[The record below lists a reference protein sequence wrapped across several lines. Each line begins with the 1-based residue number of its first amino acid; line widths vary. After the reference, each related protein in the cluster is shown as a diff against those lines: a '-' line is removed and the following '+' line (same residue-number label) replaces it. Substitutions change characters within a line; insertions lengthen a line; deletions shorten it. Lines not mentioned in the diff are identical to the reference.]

1 MLSLPPHKF
10 IGNSMKKCLLNIVM
24 GSLIFLGG
32 CSKEG
37 NFEFFEGGSL
47 DIDNPGAFLVI
58 NYWAKWCAPCREEIP
73 ELNALQDEYRNQII
87 IAGVNFDQP
96 IDTVLHEEKKVL
108 GVLFP
113 TLKSDPRIYLKL
125 PPVTVLPETLILNS
139 DGELLHRLIGPQTK
153 ESIAALISEKLTYE
167 KVQSTFREAG

>member
-1 MLSLPPHKF
+1 M
-10 IGNSMKKCLLNIVM
+10 
-24 GSLIFLGG
+24 
-32 CSKEG
+32 
-37 NFEFFEGGSL
+37 
-47 DIDNPGAFLVI
+47 
-58 NYWAKWCAPCREEIP
+58 
-73 ELNALQDEYRNQII
+73 QDEYRNQII
-87 IAGVNFDQP
+87 ITGVNFDQP

-113 TLKSDPRIYLKL
+113 TFKIDPRIYLKL

-167 KVQSTFREAG
+167 KVQPTFREAG